1 MLYWPPPPQN
11 DHTCAR
17 RWQNVTLVRKS
28 WIFHREAGWTHQP
41 HAKIMIKPILIS
53 NEVLIW
59 TTRQKWLVYSVL
71 RSRFFNEHFP
81 GPPLMVHVGVWWNS
95 ELTHRRAALFLL
107 QTRPERNTLSEIRVG
122 SPCATADQGPASA
135 ESATLSQS
143 RGRPYSADQVWPAS
157 PYVTYHEAEWQVPC
171 GISTELT
178 ARVCNL
184 LQSTLL
190 PGEGPV
196 WHSDLSLKIGQ
207 MTQPPS
213 WPRLN
218 IIHHTQWQLLLL
230 EAQCSHLAIK

>member
-1 MLYWPPPPQN
+1 MSTSTAPLDRPCWRVVELRANARKGCSFPST
-11 DHTCAR
+11 DSARTEHTLL
-17 RWQNVTLVRKS
+17 NKS
-28 WIFHREAGWTHQP
+28 
-41 HAKIMIKPILIS
+41 
-53 NEVLIW
+53 
-59 TTRQKWLVYSVL
+59 RQ
-71 RSRFFNEHFP
+71 
-81 GPPLMVHVGVWWNS
+81 
-95 ELTHRRAALFLL
+95 
-107 QTRPERNTLSEIRVG
+107 
-122 SPCATADQGPASA
+122 ASA
-135 ESATLSQS
+135 ESATFAQS

-157 PYVTYHEAEWQVPC
+157 PYVTYHEAEWHVPC

-207 MTQPPS
+207 MTQPLS

-230 EAQCSHLAIK
+230 EAQFSHLAIR